1 MVYLISTIIPALSLW
16 ALVSNELLVWLTP
29 MLYTFG
35 LIPILDYLIPRKI
48 SAQNQPSNDFSIILV
63 CFLHLIVFFFG
74 IYYLRNI
81 TGIELVLKSLA
92 VGISAGGIG
101 INCAHELGHRSKKS
115 YQNFAKLLLFTS
127 GYMHFFT
134 EHNKGHH
141 RHVSTPQDP
150 ASSRYNES
158 LYAFLPRTIVNSLIS
173 AFKIDKKEV
182 SLFLAIEICFAILL
196 GFTLGAYSVLA
207 YILISITGI
216 LMLEVV
222 NYIEHYGLERKF
234 NGKRYEKT
242 TAKHSW
248 DSDYFFSSVHLF
260 NLSLHSDHHALASKK
275 FYDLKPN
282 SDAPQMPTGYAG
294 MMLLALIPP
303 LWFKV
308 MNPKVESFKAQDV
321 IA

>member
-1 MVYLISTIIPALSLW
+1 MIYLVSSIIPVLCLW
-16 ALVSNELLVWLTP
+16 ALVSAEFLVWITP
-29 MLYTFG
+29 MIYTFG
-35 LIPILDYLIPRKI
+35 LIPLLDYLLPMKI
-48 SAQNQPSNDFSIILV
+48 SGRNQPKNDFPLILV
-63 CFLHLIVFFFG
+63 SCLHLMVFFYSLF
-74 IYYLRNI
+74 YLRNI
-81 TGIELVLKSLA
+81 SGMELVLKSIA
-92 VGISAGGIG
+92 IGISAGGIG
-101 INCAHELGHRSKKS
+101 INCAHELGHRPKKA

-127 GYMHFFT
+127 FYMHFFT

-141 RHVSTPQDP
+141 RHVSTPNDP
-150 ASSRYNES
+150 ASSRFNES
-158 LYAFLPRTIVNSLIS
+158 LYKFLPRTIIMSLIS

-182 SLFLAIEICFAILL
+182 SIFLAIEF
-196 GFTLGAYSVLA
+196 GFTIFLALLFGVNSVMAYL
-207 YILISITGI
+207 IISITGI

-282 SDAPQMPTGYAG
+282 TEAPQMPTGYAG

-303 LWFKV
+303 LWFKT
-308 MNPKVESFKAQDV
+308 MNPKIEAFKAAQT
-321 IA
+321 